1 MFSKI
6 RRYTG
11 LTEDKKQKQDKLY
24 LYGNTVMWAQLECK
38 AKALLW
44 FYAYAFRWDY
54 GIPSFYSQERICAVT
69 GMSPKTYQKARKYL
83 ESLGW
88 IIVQKR
94 CRRVP
99 SLIWVKTGDDDPNY
113 KSWSFS
119 KGHPEYL
126 VRELKD
132 WDPAK
137 YQYFDP
143 NSTDSSTQFPH

>member
-1 MFSKI
+1 M
-6 RRYTG
+6 
-11 LTEDKKQKQDKLY
+11 TEGKRKQDKLY

-94 CRRVP
+94 SRRRP
-99 SLIWVKTGDDDPNY
+99 PLIWVKVGKDDPNY
-113 KSWSFS
+113 RFWSFS
-119 KGHPEYL
+119 KGHPEYMKK
-126 VRELKD
+126 ELRD
-132 WDPAK
+132 LNAAD
-137 YQYFDP
+137 YQHFDP
-143 NSTDSSTQFPH
+143 NSTDGGTQTPH

>member
-1 MFSKI
+1 MKEGK
-6 RRYTG
+6 R
-11 LTEDKKQKQDKLY
+11 KQDKLY

-44 FYAYAFRWDY
+44 CYAYAFNWEQGR
-54 GIPSFYSQERICAVT
+54 PSFYSQARICAIT

-88 IIVQKR
+88 ISLQKR
-94 CRRVP
+94 GRRIPPLV
-99 SLIWVKTGDDDPNY
+99 WVTTGNDDPEY
-113 KSWSFS
+113 KSWAFS

-126 VRELKD
+126 ERELMD
-132 WDPAK
+132 WNPAK

-143 NSTDSSTQFPH
+143 NSTDGDTQTPH

>member
-1 MFSKI
+1 MKEGK
-6 RRYTG
+6 R
-11 LTEDKKQKQDKLY
+11 KQDKLY

-44 FYAYAFRWDY
+44 CYAYAFNWEQGR
-54 GIPSFYSQERICAVT
+54 PSFYSQERICAIT

-88 IIVQKR
+88 IILEKR
-94 CRRVP
+94 GRKSPPLV
-99 SLIWVKTGDDDPNY
+99 WVKTGNDDPEY
-113 KSWSFS
+113 KSWSIS
-119 KGHPEYL
+119 KGHPEYIDRQL
-126 VRELKD
+126 MD

-143 NSTDSSTQFPH
+143 NSTDGDAQTPH

>member
-1 MFSKI
+1 M
-6 RRYTG
+6 
-11 LTEDKKQKQDKLY
+11 TEAKREQDKLY
-24 LYGNTVMWAQLECK
+24 LYGKTVMRAQLECK

-44 FYAYAFRWDY
+44 CYAYAFKWKA
-54 GIPSFYSQERICAVT
+54 GTASFYSQEKICAYT
-69 GMSPKTYQKARKYL
+69 GMSAKTYQKARKYL

-94 CRRVP
+94 SRRRP
-99 SLIWVKTGDDDPNY
+99 PLIWVKVGNNDPEY

-126 VRELKD
+126 KRELKD

-137 YQYFDP
+137 YEHFDP
-143 NSTDSSTQFPH
+143 NSTDSSTQITH

>member
-6 RRYTG
+6 RRYSG
-11 LTEDKKQKQDKLY
+11 LKEGKRKQDKLY

-94 CRRVP
+94 SRRRP
-99 SLIWVKTGDDDPNY
+99 PLIWVKVGKDDPNY

-126 VRELKD
+126 KRELKD

-137 YQYFDP
+137 YEHFDP
-143 NSTDSSTQFPH
+143 NSTDSSTQITH

>member
-1 MFSKI
+1 MKEGK
-6 RRYTG
+6 R
-11 LTEDKKQKQDKLY
+11 KQDKLY

-44 FYAYAFRWDY
+44 CYAYAFNWEQGR
-54 GIPSFYSQERICAVT
+54 PSFYSQERICAIT

-88 IIVQKR
+88 IILEKR
-94 CRRVP
+94 GRKSPPLV
-99 SLIWVKTGDDDPNY
+99 WVKTGIDDPEY
-113 KSWSFS
+113 KSWSIS

-126 VRELKD
+126 DRQLMD

-143 NSTDSSTQFPH
+143 NSTDGDAQTPH